1 MSTERRRLAEA
12 LSLVEAHT
20 EILDRC
26 GKRVPTGRAGNQL
39 ASLLARHCTLR
50 PAVPVA
56 LPPSVGDRDFRP
68 SARKSFSV
76 SFVAFLCAPR
86 RPAAKPFGARRMT
99 RELAR
104 ALVEAG
110 YLPLREYI
118 RLYASDDDLTGIE
131 QAQRN
136 SEAYPARSP
145 SPHPRQENSRHSR
158 MACPERSG
166 IEARG

>member
-1 MSTERRRLAEA
+1 
-12 LSLVEAHT
+12 
-20 EILDRC
+20 
-26 GKRVPTGRAGNQL
+26 
-39 ASLLARHCTLR
+39 
-50 PAVPVA
+50 
-56 LPPSVGDRDFRP
+56 
-68 SARKSFSV
+68 
-76 SFVAFLCAPR
+76 
-86 RPAAKPFGARRMT
+86 MT